1 MIETIKNLIT
11 NCKICGVLKAYKSK
25 QAFIKYKDSPCKSCA
40 NSIKNGGTGNVRAT
54 NGNKTCIECKTTKPL
69 LEFHFYKNKNY
80 YHSLCTD
87 CKKEKFR
94 NYQKTI
100 GRFKK
105 HGITKSIYNSMYLEQ
120 CGKCFTCQLPFDVL
134 YIDHNHTT
142 NKIRKLLCRDCNSAL
157 GLLKEN
163 INTINNLKNY
173 IKNYG

>member
-1 MIETIKNLIT
+1 MNEIIKNLTT
-11 NCKICGVLKAYKSK
+11 NCKICGVLKSYKTK
-25 QAFIKYKDSPCKSCA
+25 QAFLKYKDSSCKSCA
-40 NSIKNGGTGNVRAT
+40 NSIKNGGCGNVRAT
-54 NGNKTCIECKTTKPL
+54 NGNKTCIECKITKQL
-69 LEFHFYKNKNY
+69 SEFHFYKNKNY
-80 YHSLCTD
+80 YHSLCFD

-100 GRFKK
+100 GRFNR
-105 HGITKSIYNSMYLEQ
+105 HGITKAIYDSMYLEQ
-120 CGKCFTCQLPFDVL
+120 TGKCFTCEQPFDVL
-134 YIDHNHTT
+134 YIDHNHKT